1 MNKLK
6 DFFVKFFKQLK
17 CEITEKED
25 CLIIY
30 SVPQSFEKF
39 SGKRGPYKFSFD
51 KEIENYELIS
61 SNHYLIRT
69 IKDFLEGHGETTLL
83 KAKFDLDLKEE
94 LQKITPF
101 TNSKIKS
108 INKFSIFDEVIQFSF
123 STTFRYLNESKV
135 LINKI
140 FVREG
145 KIIDDPQLNNLSEG
159 DKKDLSNLNLEKHYE
174 IAKEELKK
182 IILPET
188 EKLREELGERL
199 SEEISRI
206 EKLYE
211 GNFTE
216 IKEKEESIKKQIEN
230 NKENEE
236 KRKRLE
242 KNIENLQEE
251 NNLKNIKEE
260 REEFIQK
267 EIKKYGLRID
277 NKLINTTIICFP
289 IYKLSLTLELEK
301 DNLKIIELVYHPLD
315 KKIEPIYCKSCGKEL
330 KEIILCSSG
339 HLTCREC
346 GDKCPSCGGIFC
358 KSCFV
363 RECSECG
370 RKICQRCQNICSS
383 CGKVFCNMHI
393 RNVNGK
399 KLCRSCER
407 KTNEIKRY

>member
-1 MNKLK
+1 MNNLK

-25 CLIIY
+25 CLIIS

-94 LQKITPF
+94 LQKIIPF

-140 FVREG
+140 FVRDG
-145 KIIDDPQLNNLSEG
+145 KIIDDPKLNNLSEG

-242 KNIENLQEE
+242 KNIESLQEE
-251 NNLKNIKEE
+251 NNIKKIKEE
-260 REEFIQK
+260 KEEFIQK

-315 KKIEPIYCKSCGKEL
+315 KKIEPVYCKSCGKEL

-346 GDKCPSCGGIFC
+346 GDKCPSCEGIFC

-363 RECSECG
+363 RECNECG

-407 KTNEIKRY
+407 KMNEIRRY